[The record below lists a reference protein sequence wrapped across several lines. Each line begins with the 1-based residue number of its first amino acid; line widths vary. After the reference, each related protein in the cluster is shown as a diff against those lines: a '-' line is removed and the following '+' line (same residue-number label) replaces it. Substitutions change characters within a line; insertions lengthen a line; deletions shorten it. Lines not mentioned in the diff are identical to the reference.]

1 MEGHSDGHAA
11 SASSSRND
19 KSKRQERFQISNQP
33 PRGPRR
39 RPVDRCKTPD
49 QHRPS
54 CEQQAPRWRPTKWR
68 PTKWRR
74 ARRWL
79 PFGELAHLPFGEL
92 LCEQSAQIK
101 VNSDAYSITAQVLT
115 GPLLFPEPRMRTTR
129 PASDQRPTERRQR
142 RNSHRLAGE
151 AGGEN
156 ICRQPPPQPLRQ
168 RRFRA
173 GGGR

>member
-1 MEGHSDGHAA
+1 MPHRPPHPGTINQSDRSGFKYRINRREVRVVSQSTAA
-11 SASSSRND
+11 
-19 KSKRQERFQISNQP
+19 IP
-33 PRGPRR
+33 
-39 RPVDRCKTPD
+39 KTNIL
-49 QHRPS
+49 PS

-68 PTKWRR
+68 PAKWRR
-74 ARRWL
+74 AGRRL
-79 PFGELAHLPFGEL
+79 PFGELPHLPFGEL

-101 VNSDAYSITAQVLT
+101 VNSDAYSITAQALT